1 MRALAS
7 WRERPARAAY
17 AGLFLFGIV
26 MALLGAILPSLMSR
40 ISLSLAQAGT
50 LFLVMNA
57 GILASSLGLGPLLD
71 RFGMRPPLVVG
82 PLLAA
87 LGLVA
92 VAGARQHQA
101 LAWGMALLGLGG
113 GALNSAGNTLVADLH
128 QAQQAR
134 SAALNLLGVFF
145 GIGAL
150 VIPLAIG
157 LLLELAELATILL
170 AAALLCLLVAGG
182 NALVALPP
190 PKQQHQLPLGAA
202 GRLLREPFVLVFA
215 ALLFFES
222 GNEFVAGGYT
232 SSFLVRETGFSV
244 RAASWALSGYW
255 AALMAA
261 RIVLSR
267 LALAAS
273 GSRLLVGCAIAS
285 AAGTLLL
292 ATSRSP
298 VTAVLAVV
306 WIGAGLAGIF
316 PTALGIV
323 GARYP
328 ALTGTVFG
336 LLLTA
341 ALSGGMLLPWLSGQ
355 IGEARGLR
363 PALVMVAAQFLV
375 IAALAALA
383 RRIPARATAPALP
396 SR

>member
-1 MRALAS
+1 
-7 WRERPARAAY
+7 
-17 AGLFLFGIV
+17 

-57 GILASSLGLGPLLD
+57 CILASSLGLGPLLD

-92 VAGARQHQA
+92 VAGARQYQA
-101 LAWGMALLGLGG
+101 LAWGMGLLGLGG

-128 QAQQAR
+128 EGQEAR

-157 LLLELAELATILL
+157 LLLELAELGTILL
-170 AAALLCLLVAGG
+170 AAALLCLLVAAG

-190 PKQQHQLPLGAA
+190 PKQQHQLPLAAA
-202 GRLLREPFVLVFA
+202 GRFLREPFVLVFA
-215 ALLFFES
+215 ALLFFQS

-232 SSFLVRETGFSV
+232 SSFLVREAGFSV
-244 RAASWALSGYW
+244 RAAAWALSGYW

-267 LALAAS
+267 VALATS
-273 GSRLLVGCAIAS
+273 GSRLLVACAIAS
-285 AAGTLLL
+285 AAGALLL
-292 ATSRSP
+292 ATSRHP
-298 VTAVLAVV
+298 VVAVLAVV

-328 ALTGTVFG
+328 AFTGTVFG

-341 ALSGGMLLPWLSGQ
+341 ALTGGMLLPWLTGQ
-355 IGEARGLR
+355 IGEAHGLR

-383 RRIPARATAPALP
+383 RRIPPTGATASP